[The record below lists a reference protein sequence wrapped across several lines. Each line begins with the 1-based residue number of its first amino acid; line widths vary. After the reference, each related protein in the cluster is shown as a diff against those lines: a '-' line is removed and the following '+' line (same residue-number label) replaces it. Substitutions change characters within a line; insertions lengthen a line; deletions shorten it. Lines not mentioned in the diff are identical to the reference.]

1 MKKLRTFGVLAFM
14 LFAIAGNAKST
25 NNNDS
30 EVVTVSTEA
39 QVQDEGTKKNPI
51 LPQGDWSRKKY
62 FNINFVT
69 SHDLQ
74 SKTSVQLDDNKN
86 SRAEKDFSIGLTL
99 GRTFYVLKKPILN
112 MIQVGIDWTYIDL
125 TYTKYKKIKWD
136 STDKPYSDIT
146 PYFGDQQAE
155 YSMAV
160 GPSITVNPINY
171 LKVRT
176 WLHYMPSCHAIFNS
190 EKADFVYAG
199 GGQYG
204 LEVSWKAIAL
214 GFETRWLDAKHK
226 PLSLVEYT
234 DDAGKEHINN
244 GLEKDR
250 KYKLKNNSFRFFIG
264 FRF

>member
-1 MKKLRTFGVLAFM
+1 MKKLRTLSVLAFM
-14 LFAIAGNAKST
+14 LFAVVGNAKT
-25 NNNDS
+25 QTDNDN
-30 EVVTVSTEA
+30 EVVTTSTEA
-39 QVQDEGTKKNPI
+39 QVQDEGTKKNAI

-69 SHDLQ
+69 SQ
-74 SKTSVQLDDNKN
+74 EPKTSSTFQMGESVN

-112 MIQVGIDWTYIDL
+112 MIQVGVDWTYIDL
-125 TYTKYKKIKWD
+125 TYTKLKKLKKD
-136 STDKPYSDIT
+136 ENDYCDIT

-171 LKVRT
+171 LKVRAY
-176 WLHYMPSCHAIFNS
+176 LHYSPTCHAIFNS
-190 EKADFVYAG
+190 KKADFVYAG
-199 GGQYG
+199 GGQFG
-204 LEVSWKAIAL
+204 LEASWKAIAL
-214 GFETRWLDAKHK
+214 GFESRWMTTKHK
-226 PLSLVEYT
+226 PLSNVEYY
-234 DDAGKEHINN
+234 DERNNPVINESI
-244 GLEKDR
+244 EKDK